1 MQEEWKQII
10 IDGIEYNYLIST
22 HGRVFSLKTQKILKN
37 RDTSKGYYRVAL
49 GIDGKTQEFLVHRLV
64 AYTFIPNDDPVNKI
78 EVNHIDENPKN
89 NHVTNLEWCT
99 SKYNV
104 NYGKRTERQIRTYTE
119 KHSRPIRCVET
130 GEEFKNVSEV
140 GKKHGLD
147 TGSLCHCLSGRR
159 KTCGGFHWEYI

>member
-22 HGRVFSLKTQKILKN
+22 HGRVFSLKTQKTLKN

-78 EVNHIDENPKN
+78 EVNHIDENPK
-89 NHVTNLEWCT
+89 E
-99 SKYNV
+99 
-104 NYGKRTERQIRTYTE
+104 
-119 KHSRPIRCVET
+119 
-130 GEEFKNVSEV
+130 
-140 GKKHGLD
+140 
-147 TGSLCHCLSGRR
+147 
-159 KTCGGFHWEYI
+159 